1 VEESTIYIFQS
12 REGLPA
18 VHEGLPCFGGF
29 YCTLYTEV
37 LHAVEESREKAFL
50 AALLGG
56 LLRCGGRQREKDPA
70 TLVKGP
76 HIQVGDGEFFS
87 LSVP

>member
-1 VEESTIYIFQS
+1 VLWRSLQSTFSRVEKGYLLYTRGYRALEES
-12 REGLPA
+12 
-18 VHEGLPCFGGF
+18 
-29 YCTLYTEV
+29 TLYTEV